1 MEQLK
6 EKLKQISKQQKII
19 MICVIVIV
27 IIAIAS
33 ILGVFVFADKGIT
46 GSSKKATEPTTLEE
60 QIRKQVN
67 TNVSLRAMLTYEGT
81 PTVSITRVKIS
92 TDETTAEV
100 YGKVSIKDNYGD
112 TYTGNFDADVTIK
125 DGTISVKNIDIETP
139 TRSRLGN

>member
-67 TNVSLRAMLTYEGT
+67 TNVSLRAMLTYEQ
-81 PTVSITRVKIS
+81 
-92 TDETTAEV
+92 
-100 YGKVSIKDNYGD
+100 
-112 TYTGNFDADVTIK
+112 
-125 DGTISVKNIDIETP
+125 
-139 TRSRLGN
+139 